1 MRFVTLC
8 RFKVK
13 PTKQVIDEINR
24 LMDQISK
31 EGGKFLSV
39 DWTLGRYDAV
49 VTFEGADVKSVMQG
63 LLRFSHLLS
72 TETLVAVPGSEAVNL
87 VQ

>member
-8 RFKVK
+8 KFKVK
-13 PTKQVIDEINR
+13 PTKQVLDEVNR
-24 LMDQISK
+24 LMDEVSK

-39 DWTLGRYDAV
+39 DWTLGRYDV
-49 VTFEGADVKSVMQG
+49 VVISEATDVKSVMQA
-63 LLRFSHLLS
+63 LLRFGHLLS
-72 TETLVAVPGSEAVNL
+72 TETLVAIPGSEAVKL